1 MGDFYGTGIKIW
13 SGFGP
18 NGQLSCHH
26 SFKTFLP
33 RKPSHTLNEMTQF
46 VTHFDVLKKYM
57 VILKMCYSV
66 NQIDGLQRSNK
77 KYVVMDFPP
86 FVASTNSLFQSEY
99 FK

>member
-1 MGDFYGTGIKIW
+1 M
-13 SGFGP
+13 
-18 NGQLSCHH
+18 
-26 SFKTFLP
+26 
-33 RKPSHTLNEMTQF
+33 KPSYTLNEMTQF

-77 KYVVMDFPP
+77 KYVVIMDFPY
-86 FVASTNSLFQSEY
+86 FVASTNPLFQSEY